1 MKRNLYLFLLTA
13 TLLIPGLSK
22 AQSNPPDFT
31 ITAPSGHTLYC
42 RIDYGGVEVSFDQ
55 TVSGNLVIPD
65 FIERYNSQWNIID
78 TFLVVEMGIEGG
90 INAPEYT
97 YDDHGQPVIVGS
109 RNSTLTSI
117 TVGQNVRKIRTWM
130 FAAFTGL
137 TNVTLGDSL
146 TEIEAFAF
154 KGCVNLQNVSF
165 GPSFQY
171 IREDAFAGC
180 SSLQTV
186 SLGASLQNIESYAF
200 VGCSSLQTVLLG
212 SSLQNIGTSAF
223 ERCSSLT
230 SISIPNTTMNIGARA
245 FANCSSLTSANIGS
259 GIIVDECFKNDTS
272 LTSVTIGS
280 GVGIIWDYVFDSC
293 VSLVSVSIPSSLS
306 YIGRGTFRNCISLQS
321 IVIPQSFTK
330 LSSELF
336 AGCRNLS
343 SVTLPE
349 GVDSIGVHID
359 QYYGWVEGGGT
370 FSGCTGLTSLSFLPN
385 SLTFIGSESFYG
397 CIGLTNDTLKAS
409 VTYIGNRAFSQCK
422 RLALYVPAFASYIAD
437 NAFCGIPSV
446 NPYLT
451 PDNEQSS
458 YGSDETWGA
467 LTRYGYFDGDY
478 LYTDNTRTRLVKYLG
493 DDTVVTIV
501 PSVTSIGPPYP
512 SYCSY
517 STFPYGITTVYIMA
531 NISSGTFSSIY
542 GPNKLPSS
550 VRTVVFGNSVKSV
563 PSWLCYGCSN
573 LVNVVFGDSVMSIG
587 GYAFSGCQSLTD
599 ITFPQSLKTI
609 GGYAFE
615 GCNRIDL
622 FNLPDSLTEIQDY
635 AFRNCTSIDTLTIP
649 ASVTSLGRHITDGC
663 DSLHTV
669 YLNCINPPYLTGN
682 GPWEAFSY
690 NTNANI
696 YIPCRS
702 LRNYQNSYEWSYW
715 SQCNLIDTC
724 VIYRT
729 VTVRNNGGGMIE
741 LRTDSE
747 DRNTVSDSTSATLID
762 STQIRL
768 WVYTILPNTEA
779 ASQVGSSRLLRLM
792 VNGSE
797 FPLNNNNTCRIIDY
811 SNSEGY
817 IEYRIDMIVDTD
829 MTIEAYFVLY
839 LPASVTVTASD
850 STLGQV
856 SGGGS
861 YYQYDEVV
869 LSAFAKV
876 GSTFLGWS
884 NGSND
889 NPLTVELMSDTVL
902 VAYFADNN
910 ISDSVIVLIHDTTY
924 INLPYAVH
932 DTTYID
938 VYLHDTTVVID
949 TMIQTEYVPVHDTT
963 YVNIY
968 DTTYIDNYIYDTTYV
983 DNYIFDTTYIDNY
996 IYDTSFVTD
1005 TLWLVDTLYLHDTV
1019 YIHDTIYITQEGVEN
1034 AETMPIKV
1042 YQRNGHIVVEDFGN
1056 EDVHLYDLLGR
1067 RLAIHRKDD
1076 SKLSADANAN
1086 SVSFDVPS
1094 SGAYI
1099 IKVGNIATRKIVVVK

>member
-1 MKRNLYLFLLTA
+1 MAKQLSSTHIKSFLMKRNLYLFLLMVA
-13 TLLIPGLSK
+13 LLIPGLSR
-22 AQSNPPDFT
+22 AHSNPPDFT

-42 RIDYGGVEVSFDQ
+42 RFDYGGVEVSFDQ

-65 FIERYNSQWNIID
+65 FIERYNSQFNRID
-78 TFLVVEMGIEGG
+78 TLLVVEMEIEES
-90 INAPEYT
+90 ISALEFT
-97 YDDHGQPVIVGS
+97 YDDHDQPVIVGS

-117 TVGQNVRKIRTWM
+117 TVGQNVRKIRALM

-146 TEIEAFAF
+146 TEIEDWAFI
-154 KGCVNLQNVSF
+154 GCVNLQNVSF
-165 GPSFQY
+165 GPSVQY
-171 IREDAFAGC
+171 IGENAFAGC
-180 SSLQTV
+180 SSLQDV
-186 SLGASLQNIESYAF
+186 SLGA
-200 VGCSSLQTVLLG
+200 
-212 SSLQNIGTSAF
+212 SLQNIGTSAF

-230 SISIPNTTMNIGARA
+230 SISIPNTTVNIGALA
-245 FANCSSLTSANIGS
+245 FAYCSSLTSAYIGS
-259 GIIVDECFKNDTS
+259 GIIADECFKNDTS

-280 GVGIIWDYVFDSC
+280 GVSIIWDYVFDSC
-293 VSLVSVSIPSSLS
+293 ISLVSVSIPSTLS
-306 YIGRGTFRNCISLQS
+306 YIGRGTFRKCVSLPS
-321 IVIPQSFTK
+321 IVIPQSITK
-330 LSSELF
+330 LSPELF

-343 SVTLPE
+343 SVSLPE
-349 GVDSIGVHID
+349 GLDSIGVE
-359 QYYGWVEGGGT
+359 QYYERVGDGRT
-370 FSGCTGLTSLSFLPN
+370 FSGCTGLTTLSFLPN
-385 SLTFIGSESFYG
+385 SLTFIGEGSFYG
-397 CIGLTNDTLKAS
+397 CTGLTNDSLKAS
-409 VTYIGNRAFSQCK
+409 VTYIGDGAFSDCI
-422 RLALYVPAFASYIAD
+422 RLSLYVPAFASYIAD

-478 LYTDNTRTRLVKYLG
+478 LYTDNTRTTLVKYFG
-493 DDTVVTIV
+493 DDTVVTII
-501 PSVTSIGPPYP
+501 PSVTSIGSNFP
-512 SYCSY
+512 SACSQ
-517 STFPYGITTVYIMA
+517 SAFPYGITTVYIMA
-531 NISSGTFSSIY
+531 NISNNRSF
-542 GPNKLPSS
+542 NRLPSS

-563 PSWLCYGCSN
+563 PSWICYGCSN
-573 LVNVVFGDSVMSIG
+573 LVNVVWGDSVMSIG
-587 GYAFSGCQSLTD
+587 ESAFSGCQSLTD
-599 ITFPQSLKTI
+599 ITFPQSVRTI
-609 GGYAFE
+609 GGCAFE
-615 GCNRIDL
+615 SCNRIAR
-622 FNLPDSLTEIQDY
+622 FNLPDSLREIGDF
-635 AFRNCTSIDTLTIP
+635 AFRNCASIDTLTIP
-649 ASVTSLGRHITDGC
+649 ASVTDLGRHITDGC

-669 YLNCINPPYLTGN
+669 YLNCSNPPALTGN

-690 NTNANI
+690 NTDANI
-696 YIPCRS
+696 YLPCRS
-702 LRNYQNSYEWSYW
+702 LRNYQNSYGWAYW

-724 VIYRT
+724 VIYRA

-741 LRTDSE
+741 LLKDCDGGGRT
-747 DRNTVSDSTSATLID
+747 TVSDSTSATLID

-779 ASQVGSSRLLRLM
+779 ASQVGSSRLSRLM

-797 FPLNNNNTCRIIDY
+797 FPLNDNTCRINDY

-817 IEYRIDMIVDTD
+817 IEYRIVMIVDTD
-829 MTIEAYFVLY
+829 MTIEALFVPY

-902 VAYFADNN
+902 VAYFAGNN

-949 TMIQTEYVPVHDTT
+949 TMIQTEYVPVYDTT
-963 YVNIY
+963 YVNIH
-968 DTTYIDNYIYDTTYV
+968 DTTYVDNYIHDTTYV

-1034 AETMPIKV
+1034 AETTSIKV
-1042 YQRNGHIVVEDFGN
+1042 YQRNGHVVVEDFGN
-1056 EDVHLYDLLGR
+1056 EDVHLYDMLGR
-1067 RLAIHRKDD
+1067 RLAIRRKDD
-1076 SKLSADANAN
+1076 SKLSADDNAN
-1086 SVSFDVPS
+1086 SICFDVPS
-1094 SGAYI
+1094 SGVYL
-1099 IKVGNIATRKIVVVK
+1099 IKVGNIATRKIIVVK